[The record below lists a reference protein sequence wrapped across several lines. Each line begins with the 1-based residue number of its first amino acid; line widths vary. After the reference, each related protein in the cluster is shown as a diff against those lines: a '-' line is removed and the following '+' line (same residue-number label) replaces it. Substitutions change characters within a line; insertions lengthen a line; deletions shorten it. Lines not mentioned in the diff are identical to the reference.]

1 MRNSNNIN
9 IVNRRAKFEY
19 EFLEEYITG
28 IQLHGAEVKSIR
40 AGKANLSDSF
50 CYFKKGEL
58 YIKNFHIADYKY
70 NTVRE
75 MSPVRERKL
84 LLRKREL
91 RKLEKGSREKGLT
104 IIPYRIFINERGW
117 VKLKIAL
124 ARGKKTRD
132 KRQTI
137 KERESKREMAR
148 LKKPRL

>member
-50 CYFKKGEL
+50 CYFKKVEL

-91 RKLEKGSREKGLT
+91 RKLE
-104 IIPYRIFINERGW
+104 
-117 VKLKIAL
+117 
-124 ARGKKTRD
+124 
-132 KRQTI
+132 
-137 KERESKREMAR
+137 
-148 LKKPRL
+148 

>member
-50 CYFKKGEL
+50 CYFKKVEL